1 LYTSLNKDFSMK
13 NILFLITL
21 TSILFSMEPIT
32 PIIAPSSL
40 NYEKVRLGEKLF
52 FDTRLSRDNTISCA
66 NCHNL
71 AEGGDDNLQFSFGI
85 DGQEGNI
92 NSPTVLN
99 AGNNFRQFWDGRAKD
114 LQEQAAGPIENP
126 VEMGFTFAELIPKL
140 EKTEYKKLFHK
151 VYDEGITKNSI
162 TDAIAEYEKTLVTP
176 NAPFDRYL
184 KGDENA
190 ISKTQKEGYELFK
203 SKGCISCHHG
213 VNIGGN
219 LYSKFGV
226 VKSSKTSSF
235 GRYNVTHKKR
245 DMYFFKV
252 PSLRN
257 ITMTAPY
264 FHDGRTSDLKE
275 AISIMAQLQLGRYF
289 TKEEIDKIEAF
300 LYSLK
305 GEIPQGKEIY
315 VP

>member
-1 LYTSLNKDFSMK
+1 MKSMLLFITFST
-13 NILFLITL
+13 ILFA
-21 TSILFSMEPIT
+21 MEPIT
-32 PIIAPSSL
+32 PIKLPTAL
-40 NYEKVRLGEKLF
+40 NHKKVKLGEKLF
-52 FDTRLSRDNTISCA
+52 FDTRLSRDNTVSCA

-71 AEGGDDNLQFSFGI
+71 EDGGDDNLQFSFGI
-85 DGQEGNI
+85 NGQEGNI

-99 AGNNFRQFWDGRAKD
+99 ATNNFRQFWDGRAKD

-126 VEMGFTFAELIPKL
+126 VEMGFTFKELIPKL
-140 EKTEYKKLFHK
+140 NKTEYKKLFEK
-151 VYDEGITKNSI
+151 IYEEGITKSTI

-176 NAPFDRYL
+176 NAPFDKYL
-184 KGDENA
+184 EGKKDA
-190 ISKTQKEGYELFK
+190 ISEKQKKGYELFK

-213 VNIGGN
+213 VNLGGN

-226 VKSSKTSSF
+226 VESSETSSF

-245 DMYFFKV
+245 DMYYFKV

-257 ITMTAPY
+257 VTMTAPY

-275 AISIMAQLQLGRYF
+275 AIEIMAQLQLGRHF
-289 TKEEIDKIEAF
+289 TKEEVDNIESF
-300 LYSLK
+300 LHSLK
-305 GEIPQGKEIY
+305 GDIPEGRDIY

>member
-1 LYTSLNKDFSMK
+1 MKSMLLFITFGA
-13 NILFLITL
+13 ILFA
-21 TSILFSMEPIT
+21 MEPIT
-32 PIIAPSSL
+32 PIELPTSL
-40 NYEKVRLGEKLF
+40 NHQKVKLGEKLF
-52 FDTRLSRDNTISCA
+52 FDTRLSRDNTVSCA

-71 AEGGDDNLQFSFGI
+71 EEGGDDNLQFSFGI
-85 DGQEGNI
+85 DGQEGDI

-99 AGNNFRQFWDGRAKD
+99 ATNNFRQFWDGRAKN
-114 LQEQAAGPIENP
+114 LQEQAAGPVENP
-126 VEMGFTFAELIPKL
+126 VEMGFTFKELIPKL
-140 EKTEYKKLFHK
+140 KKTEYKNLFSK

-184 KGDENA
+184 KGDKDA
-190 ISKTQKEGYELFK
+190 ITQIQKEGYELFK
-203 SKGCISCHHG
+203 AKGCISCHHG

-226 VKSSKTSSF
+226 VQGSNTSSF

-245 DMYFFKV
+245 DMYSFKV

-275 AISIMAQLQLGRYF
+275 AISIMAQLQLGRHF
-289 TKEEIDKIEAF
+289 TKEEVNKIEAF
-300 LYSLK
+300 LYSLE
-305 GEIPQGKEIY
+305 GEIPKGKEIY